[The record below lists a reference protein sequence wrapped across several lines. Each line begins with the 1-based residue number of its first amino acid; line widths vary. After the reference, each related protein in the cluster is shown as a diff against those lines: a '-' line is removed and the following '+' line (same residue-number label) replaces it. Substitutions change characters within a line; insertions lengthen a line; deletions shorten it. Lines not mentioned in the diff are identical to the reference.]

1 MIRGPRSR
9 EKLKAYYESYMKTGR
24 PDPNVN
30 PEVAASWAKSRAY
43 GAPTDRIHTDHRLS
57 REDFA
62 ARQRLHK
69 EAISYLRHLTNNLRD
84 FFKEYDISLLLLD
97 EECVILKS
105 YTMPFYQ
112 MTPGEIEGV
121 RVGVEEIGT
130 SSVSMAYDLQQPF
143 WLFGPEMWVQ
153 DSHESDACSA
163 PIFVDKKM
171 RYIITMVGMHYQ
183 NMPQEAVMAVLKT
196 LCYGLENYIQQ
207 QTRLKA
213 QEAILDVIPFAVYH
227 VQEGSE
233 VAYANKLGMQRLKK
247 IGIGRKDN
255 KSFGTK
261 LSDVVLNYRH
271 TPIYS
276 GFQGVLSHNREVT
289 WITPSKT
296 YEDITTVVPF
306 ERDSE
311 DAVRSVVAISM
322 PIEDLRTMVA
332 HAAGFTAKY
341 SLSSMVCASAAFS
354 SVKEKA
360 LRLAKGRTHILL
372 QGESGTGKQRMAH
385 GIHQASPFATGP
397 FIALHCGDVTPELLE
412 QEIFGVSISR
422 EVSHPGKLEL
432 ASGGTLFIDEIE
444 KMPTDIVRALAASLT
459 TMESSRIGEE
469 TSRPINVRLVA
480 ACDTE
485 LRRLTERGSFDKSLY
500 EVLSHSVIRIPPL
513 RNRKEDIG
521 VLGEHILSELAGLHQ
536 SSAKALAPDAV
547 DFLMTY
553 EWPGNIKQLQNVI
566 EHAFFRTEG
575 EVIHAEDINLFGDIT
590 LDARWKE
597 DKEVFIKVWRV
608 AGGNISRLST
618 LLHVSRVT
626 LYRYLKKYGIEK
638 SKIDS

>member
-9 EKLKAYYESYMKTGR
+9 EKLKAYYDLYIKTGR
-24 PDPNVN
+24 LDPNVN
-30 PEVAASWAKSRAY
+30 PEVAASWAKSRAC
-43 GAPTDRIHTDHRLS
+43 GAPVDKIHTAHRLS
-57 REDFA
+57 REEFA
-62 ARQRLHK
+62 ARQKLHK
-69 EAISYLRHLTNNLRD
+69 EAIAYLRQLANSLRD
-84 FFKEYDISLLLLD
+84 FFKEYEISLLLLD
-97 EECVILKS
+97 DECVVLKS

-130 SSVSMAYDLQQPF
+130 SSVSMARDLQQPF

-153 DSHESDACSA
+153 DSHASDACSS
-163 PIFVDKKM
+163 PIFVDKKL
-171 RYIITMVGMHYQ
+171 RYIITMVGMDYQ

-196 LCYGLENYIQQ
+196 LSYGLENYIQQ
-207 QTRLKA
+207 LLRLKA

-227 VQEGSE
+227 VHEGSE
-233 VAYANKLGMQRLKK
+233 VAYANRLGMKRLKK
-247 IGIGRKDN
+247 IGIGKRDN
-255 KSFGTK
+255 NSFNTK
-261 LSDVVLNYRH
+261 LSDVVMNYRH

-276 GFQGVLSHNREVT
+276 GFQGVHSHNREVT
-289 WITPSKT
+289 WITPGRT

-306 ERDSE
+306 ERDS
-311 DAVRSVVAISM
+311 DGGVHSVVAISM

-341 SLSSMVCASAAFS
+341 SLNSMVCASAAFG

-360 LRLAKGRTHILL
+360 LRLARGKNHILL

-385 GIHQASPFATGP
+385 GIHQASPFAAGP
-397 FIALHCGDVTPELLE
+397 FITLHCADVTPEILE
-412 QEIFGVSISR
+412 QEIFGVSVSR

-432 ASGGTLFIDEIE
+432 ASGGTLFIDEVE
-444 KMPTDIVRALAASLT
+444 KMPGDIARALAASLT

-485 LRRLTERGSFDKSLY
+485 LRRLTERDSFDRALY
-500 EVLSHSVIRIPPL
+500 EVLSHSIIRIPPL
-513 RNRKEDIG
+513 RNRREDIG
-521 VLGEHILSELAGLHQ
+521 VLGEHILAELAGLHQ
-536 SSAKALAPDAV
+536 SPVKRLAQDAV

-566 EHAFFRTEG
+566 EHAFFRTSG

-597 DKEVFIKVWRV
+597 DREVFIKVWRV

-626 LYRYLKKYGIEK
+626 LYRYMKKYGLNK
-638 SKIDS
+638 NKIDT